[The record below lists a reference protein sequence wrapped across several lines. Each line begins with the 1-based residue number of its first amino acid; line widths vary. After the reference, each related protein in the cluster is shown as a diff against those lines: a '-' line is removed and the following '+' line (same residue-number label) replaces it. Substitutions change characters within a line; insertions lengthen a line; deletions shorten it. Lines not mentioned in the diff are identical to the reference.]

1 MPHVPH
7 PLLAARSRL
16 REAWA
21 CGDGEFQTQRS
32 IDSEWFWLLWH
43 ILIIFVCLN
52 WYVRPKDSRDSRD
65 SGKVGRFSDWAFG
78 SESTF
83 KTQGPGNFADIFHPL
98 LDHVN
103 PFTPSGRL
111 WPTTPEKTWKDHVPS
126 KLHRKTR
133 KHQWNMKVVEFQRA
147 GHTTPW
153 AIQYGNLAIAPIYHP
168 VQNRFHSSTCHI
180 YVQCSNQL

>member
-111 WPTTPEKTWKDHVPS
+111 WPTTPERHEKTMYSANSIGKQENTNETWRLSNS
-126 KLHRKTR
+126 KGLDTQPLERF
-133 KHQWNMKVVEFQRA
+133 NM
-147 GHTTPW
+147 GT
-153 AIQYGNLAIAPIYHP
+153 
-168 VQNRFHSSTCHI
+168 
-180 YVQCSNQL
+180 